1 MESGE
6 KRKAT
11 FVKVLEF
18 ITFSPAMAG
27 LLVASGVLLGQ
38 FWGWLQTGEWQEA
51 PFAEFV
57 PQGLVKW
64 AVAKEG
70 GLLGLKKLVVT
81 LLSLHASLW
90 FFTAGLFCS
99 LLLYEIAKPWL
110 KGTFG
115 RRA

>member
-1 MESGE
+1 MQSEE

-18 ITFSPAMAG
+18 ITFFPAIAG
-27 LLVASGVLLGQ
+27 LLVASGVLVGQ
-38 FWGWLQTGEWQEA
+38 FRGWLQTGEWKEA
-51 PFAEFV
+51 PIAQFV
-57 PQGLVKW
+57 PPGLVKW

-70 GLLGLKKLVVT
+70 GLLGLKKLVLT

-99 LLLYEIAKPWL
+99 LLLYEVAKPWL
-110 KGTFG
+110 KGTLG
-115 RRA
+115 R